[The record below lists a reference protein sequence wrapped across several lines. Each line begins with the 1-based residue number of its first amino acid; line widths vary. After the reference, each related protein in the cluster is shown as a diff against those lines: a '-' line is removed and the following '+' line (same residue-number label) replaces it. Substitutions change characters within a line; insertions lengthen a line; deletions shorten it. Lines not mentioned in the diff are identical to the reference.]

1 MPYLAI
7 SCFIFLFGQTYVTVL
22 AKPFKKTDKVRF
34 FKRFVGFFYNQTNNV
49 KPNYQYTI
57 CQNIYLPDKISRYNR
72 IFIKKNLSLS
82 VLKFFCR
89 FFKNSRRQL
98 SEKRKSFGE
107 HYVCKIQ
114 KLSLKYK
121 KIFITQL

>member
-1 MPYLAI
+1 MWSA
-7 SCFIFLFGQTYVTVL
+7 TVL
-22 AKPFKKTDKVRF
+22 AKPFKKTD
-34 FKRFVGFFYNQTNNV
+34 NV

-98 SEKRKSFGE
+98 SKKEKKFWRALVSYP
-107 HYVCKIQ
+107 HYFYNK
-114 KLSLKYK
+114 
-121 KIFITQL
+121 